1 MKKLSIIGLL
11 LCCAIFLI
19 VSASYSAED
28 TDKVLNELQS
38 ELQNK
43 GMPAAE
49 IAKVKKPVKEMLGK
63 GATKDGLKGVLLD
76 LSNNGVKGK
85 DLRNSVD
92 SMNNLIKSGESPQEA
107 GNIVSRA
114 VHQGQAQGLRGK
126 ALADRVHQAVHQMQ
140 TEKKEL
146 KEMKKER
153 KEMKRHS
160 EG

>member
-85 DLRNSVD
+85 DLRNS
-92 SMNNLIKSGESPQEA
+92 G
-107 GNIVSRA
+107 
-114 VHQGQAQGLRGK
+114 
-126 ALADRVHQAVHQMQ
+126 
-140 TEKKEL
+140 
-146 KEMKKER
+146 
-153 KEMKRHS
+153 
-160 EG
+160 